1 MNRILC
7 VEGTQEDIFIAE
19 KTDCSRIGNYDV
31 DGLQFF
37 VYMCSR
43 TAFWDR
49 TKTGLQADVGK
60 MIITKLLCQ
69 HFYGTADERFTKY
82 HTTY

>member
-19 KTDCSRIGNYDV
+19 KTDCSRIGNYDA
-31 DGLQFF
+31 DGLRFF
-37 VYMCSR
+37 VYVCSR

-49 TKTGLQADVGK
+49 TETGL
-60 MIITKLLCQ
+60 
-69 HFYGTADERFTKY
+69 
-82 HTTY
+82 

>member
-7 VEGTQEDIFIAE
+7 VGETQKDIFIAE
-19 KTDCSRIGNYDV
+19 KTDCSRIGNYDA

-37 VYMCSR
+37 VYVCSR

-49 TKTGLQADVGK
+49 TETGLQADVGK
-60 MIITKLLCQ
+60 IIVARLLCPPL
-69 HFYGTADERFTKY
+69 YGTAGERFTDY